1 MGAVFFV
8 YFFFLFLRLVDRG
21 VAAKLIKKRSR
32 FERSQS
38 NSGICTYIYIQ
49 QPLLKREGK
58 AFEVNYEKIIIS
70 SCLDWITRKFE
81 RYFYY

>member
-8 YFFFLFLRLVDRG
+8 YFFFPFLRLVDRG

-38 NSGICTYIYIQ
+38 NSGICTYIYIYNS
-49 QPLLKREGK
+49 LKREVK

>member
-38 NSGICTYIYIQ
+38 NSGICTYIYTTAFIE
-49 QPLLKREGK
+49 KRSES
-58 AFEVNYEKIIIS
+58 FRSE
-70 SCLDWITRKFE
+70 L
-81 RYFYY
+81 